1 MIQLE
6 LQILFV
12 IVLNLAHLH
21 TGAANGL
28 AIVVC
33 LVYSVQHYLISM

>member
-12 IVLNLAHLH
+12 IVLSFAYLH

-28 AIVVC
+28 AIVIC
-33 LVYSVQHYLISM
+33 

>member
-12 IVLNLAHLH
+12 IVLSLAFLP

-28 AIVVC
+28 AIVVYG
-33 LVYSVQHYLISM
+33 VEHYLISV